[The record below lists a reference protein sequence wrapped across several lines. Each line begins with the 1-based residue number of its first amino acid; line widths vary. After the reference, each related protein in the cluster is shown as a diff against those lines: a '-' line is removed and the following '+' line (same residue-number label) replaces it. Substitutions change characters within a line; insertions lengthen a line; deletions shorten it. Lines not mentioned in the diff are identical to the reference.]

1 MAYKKRFND
10 EFGSPEGLSEDEADS
25 STDVDFYT
33 GEVNR
38 YADTV
43 ERDLS
48 EAFKR
53 YGFTLY
59 HSLPAPKQLVL
70 AQKLGF
76 LKNDAI
82 DQFNLA
88 GLVIAEEDYQKAAKL
103 LTKVLELDNTL
114 ADAEY
119 NLALCLEKLGN
130 KAEAIPHWVRFQEL
144 TEVDEDRAEVDAH
157 LAELR
162 A

>member
-1 MAYKKRFND
+1 MTYKKRFADDFENQ
-10 EFGSPEGLSEDEADS
+10 GSSPEGDAEPAA
-25 STDVDFYT
+25 DVDFYT

-38 YADTV
+38 YTDTL
-43 ERDLS
+43 ERDLND
-48 EAFKR
+48 AFKR

-88 GLVIAEEDYQKAAKL
+88 GLAIAEEDYPKASKMLQKA
-103 LTKVLELDNTL
+103 LELDGTL
-114 ADAEY
+114 ADAVY
-119 NLALCLEKLGN
+119 NLALCYEKMDN
-130 KAEAIPHWVRFQEL
+130 KAEALNLWTRFQEL
-144 TEVDEDRAEVDAH
+144 TQVDEDRAEVEAH